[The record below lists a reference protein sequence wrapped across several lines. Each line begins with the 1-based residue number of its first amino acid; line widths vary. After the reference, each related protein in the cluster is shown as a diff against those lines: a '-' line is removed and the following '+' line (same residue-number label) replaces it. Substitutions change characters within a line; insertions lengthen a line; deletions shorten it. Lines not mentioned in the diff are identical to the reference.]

1 MPRQAIKTEG
11 GKSRHV
17 VFAREFVANG
27 GNATKAATFAEYAS
41 PRTSGYDLLQIPNV
55 QLMIQKEQVLQIKA
69 IGVTEAIATLRS
81 ICTDI
86 SAPHG
91 ARVEASKAI
100 LGLAKFTDRIQESS
114 DKPLSQMTIEELD
127 NVIKQGQQAIAMMSD
142 SAQIVEGEVI
152 TVVTAEELKAD
163 MMPAK
168 IK

>member
-1 MPRQAIKTEG
+1 MAGVPKKTSG
-11 GKSRHV
+11 GKNAHV

-27 GNATKAATFAEYAS
+27 GKPAAAAKVAEYNHPAS
-41 PRTSGYDLLQIPNV
+41 AAYDLLQIPNV
-55 QLMIQKEQVLQIKA
+55 QLMIQKEQILQVKA
-69 IGVTEAIATLRS
+69 MGVTEAIATLRS

-114 DKPLSQMTIEELD
+114 DKPLSEMTIEELD

-142 SAQIVEGEVI
+142 GAQTVEGEVI